1 MNDSTR
7 RTFIKVAAAA
17 TAASQAHIF
26 GANDRIRIGGIG
38 TGGRG
43 QYLLSVLSKLP
54 GNEIVAVC
62 DVYEPNRAKA
72 KHDSAPN
79 AREVADFHEI
89 LDDKSIDAV
98 VIATPDHWHVPL
110 VMAAVAAG
118 KDVYVEKPVTHS
130 IAEGAALQKA
140 VDESGRVV
148 QVGMQQ
154 RSWPH
159 YFEAKSLI
167 ESGELGQITYIRTY
181 WYQNHLGRE
190 KSVAGV
196 DLSKLDWK
204 LWLGNAPEREA
215 DARRFAQWR
224 WFWDYGG
231 GSLTDLFAHWVD
243 VVHWTMHSETPSVA
257 AALGGSWAMPGWE
270 CPDTVT
276 ASFEYPGS
284 PSNFSVSY
292 DGSLI
297 GYREGGGMLY
307 HGTKGILRLHRAG
320 FWLYPELPRYSE
332 NPDMDVPAKTVK
344 STRDGAEYHMENF
357 LDCVRSRKTP
367 NAPVAAG
374 IAAAR
379 AGQLGNVALRE
390 KRVVTYP
397 A

>member
-7 RTFIKVAAAA
+7 RTFIKAAAA
-17 TAASQAHIF
+17 VTAASQAHIF

-72 KHDSAPN
+72 KRDSAPN
-79 AREVADFHEI
+79 AREVANFHEI
-89 LDDKSIDAV
+89 LEDKSIDAV
-98 VIATPDHWHVPL
+98 VIAAPDHWHVPM
-110 VMAAVAAG
+110 VIAAVAAG

-130 IAEGAALQKA
+130 LAEGPALQKA
-140 VDESGRVV
+140 VDDSGRIV

-159 YFEAKSLI
+159 YFEAKQLI

-181 WYQNHLGRE
+181 WYQNHLGRD
-190 KSVAGV
+190 KSVAAV
-196 DLSKLDWK
+196 DMSKLDWK
-204 LWLGNAPEREA
+204 RWLGNAPERA
-215 DARRFAQWR
+215 PDPRRFAQWR

-243 VVHWTMHSETPSVA
+243 VVHWTMHSDTPSIA
-257 AALGGSWAMPGWE
+257 TALGGSWAMPGWE
-270 CPDTVT
+270 CPDTIT
-276 ASFEYPGS
+276 ASFEYAGN
-284 PSNFSVSY
+284 PSTFSVSY

-297 GYREGGGMLY
+297 GYREGGGMSY
-307 HGTKGILRLHRAG
+307 HGTKGMLRLHRSG
-320 FWLYPELPRYSE
+320 YWLYPELPRYSE
-332 NPDMDVPAKTVK
+332 NPDMDVPVKTAK

-357 LDCVRSRKTP
+357 LDCIRTRKAP
-367 NAPVAAG
+367 NAPVSAG

-379 AGQLGNVALRE
+379 AGQIGNVALRE
-390 KRVVTYP
+390 KRVVDYP